1 MNHPKQIFYNFA
13 TQDDLTM
20 TENSRHKKDLNPA
33 LLIIDVQNRYIPIIP
48 QREKELAFF
57 FINHLIEL
65 FRKHDLPIILIYHH
79 NEENGPKPGTEEFEY
94 PDSIKIKSEDSRII
108 KTYSDS
114 FNKTKLNEILKEKG
128 SNTLFLCGL
137 SAVGCVLATKTGA
150 QNNDYKAFIVKDA
163 IMSHNSD
170 YTKNVEAMFDAISYD
185 AVELIIENC

>member
-1 MNHPKQIFYNFA
+1 
-13 TQDDLTM
+13 
-20 TENSRHKKDLNPA
+20 
-33 LLIIDVQNRYIPIIP
+33 
-48 QREKELAFF
+48 LAFY
-57 FINHLIEL
+57 FINHLIDL
-65 FRKHDLPIILIYHH
+65 FRKHDFPIIRIYHH
-79 NEENGPKPGTEEFEY
+79 NEENGPKPNTEEFEY
-94 PDSIKIKSEDSRII
+94 PDSIKIKSEDTQVI

-114 FNKTKLNEILKEKG
+114 FNKTNLNDILKENG

-185 AVELIIENC
+185 AIELIIENC

>member
-1 MNHPKQIFYNFA
+1 
-13 TQDDLTM
+13 M
-20 TENSRHKKDLNPA
+20 TVNSRHKKDLNPA

-65 FRKHDLPIILIYHH
+65 FRKHDFPIICIYHL
-79 NEENGPKPGTEEFEY
+79 NEENGPKLNTEEFEY

-170 YTKNVEAMFDAISYD
+170 YTKNIETMFDAISYD